1 LLIQTRNKVSSVPA
15 AAAAAAAAAAEQVGQ
30 LIS

>member
-1 LLIQTRNKVSSVPA
+1 LLIQTRNKLSSVP